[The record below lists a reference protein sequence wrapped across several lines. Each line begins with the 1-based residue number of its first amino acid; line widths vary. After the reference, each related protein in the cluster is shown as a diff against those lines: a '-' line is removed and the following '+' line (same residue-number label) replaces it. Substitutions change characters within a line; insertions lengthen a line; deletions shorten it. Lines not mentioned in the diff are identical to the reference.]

1 MEKTV
6 KETIKEIIRGHLK
19 KNRGQV
25 FGQCLTAVGWVGGTI
40 PELYEKDGMIELPM
54 SDVSNGGIVVGAG
67 LMNKK
72 PIYVIR
78 YQGFNW
84 YNCPIIINYACK
96 SKELWKIPCPIFIRG
111 IGMEGG
117 IGPVAGSSHHS
128 LYFRM
133 PGIKIASPMT
143 PKEYISVYNQF
154 MKDDDVY
161 YISEHRKSYDNSSEL
176 KDSLSYNEFDVVIF
190 AISITRFESFKAK
203 KILEKKGIK
212 VGIVNIVW
220 LKPFK
225 IEKRWLN
232 ALKKSKFGGI
242 VIDDDYVNGVSK
254 SFANDLN
261 LKSNKQ
267 MHTMGLKDKTAGF
280 HKTVDNLPPNAK
292 EICKQVE
299 KIVNKN

>member
-1 MEKTV
+1 M
-6 KETIKEIIRGHLK
+6 
-19 KNRGQV
+19 
-25 FGQCLTAVGWVGGTI
+25 
-40 PELYEKDGMIELPM
+40 
-54 SDVSNGGIVVGAG
+54 
-67 LMNKK
+67 
-72 PIYVIR
+72 
-78 YQGFNW
+78 
-84 YNCPIIINYACK
+84 
-96 SKELWKIPCPIFIRG
+96 
-111 IGMEGG
+111 
-117 IGPVAGSSHHS
+117 
-128 LYFRM
+128 
-133 PGIKIASPMT
+133 
-143 PKEYISVYNQF
+143 
-154 MKDDDVY
+154 
-161 YISEHRKSYDNSSEL
+161 
-176 KDSLSYNEFDVVIF
+176 
-190 AISITRFESFKAK
+190 
-203 KILEKKGIK
+203 
-212 VGIVNIVW
+212 W